1 MALFGFNSRRYEMLI
16 NFLLFYLSMQLDAL
30 QIALCWQF

>member
-1 MALFGFNSRRYEMLI
+1 MAFFNSRRYEMPTSVC
-16 NFLLFYLSMQLDAL
+16 YLSLQLNVP